1 MPAQLSQHVST
12 HPQFLWIDIII
23 PNSISIWMNIN
34 IHKQKHSWS
43 CQIGTIEIHWIQDAP
58 AQRLVEF
65 PHCVH
70 RQCHS
75 WRSCGSMRLLNGNHG
90 EPHLC
95 WADPGMN
102 KPYTVYIYII
112 YVSNMY
118 KHSEYM
124 IHLTSLAWNL
134 GTANHVAR
142 HLTLNGWIGGLTNSP
157 HPFLAE
163 ETRLPILGVRSD
175 CHMPK
180 TSQDQ
185 NAEAKLF
192 W

>member
-1 MPAQLSQHVST
+1 MAVLR
-12 HPQFLWIDIII
+12 
-23 PNSISIWMNIN
+23 
-34 IHKQKHSWS
+34 IHATVKR
-43 CQIGTIEIHWIQDAP
+43 EP
-58 AQRLVEF
+58 R
-65 PHCVH
+65 
-70 RQCHS
+70 
-75 WRSCGSMRLLNGNHG
+75 

-142 HLTLNGWIGGLTNSP
+142 HLTLNG
-157 HPFLAE
+157 
-163 ETRLPILGVRSD
+163 
-175 CHMPK
+175 
-180 TSQDQ
+180 
-185 NAEAKLF
+185 
-192 W
+192 